1 MSQEQTDGTKL
12 GLGFDAVGV
21 STAVDQDYPND
32 WEMEDTAS
40 SSVRIVGEVVGET
53 DVSSLGLSP
62 QVALTADSLRNV
74 TGPSTAAARN
84 PGDVGSDLNESL
96 FSGAN
101 VAEITASGFQTPRDV
116 RHPIATSRRGR
127 SKSPHSKTGC
137 KLSPRS
143 QTAELRACMARVRQ
157 MKLTQYLE
165 PTSEMPPPPIIT
177 TPHGIVTRA
186 EADAAMGVLQQ
197 QIGDATQRTDVLLQA
212 VAETHQKAQEAGRI
226 AVSGAAGVAQTNV
239 GLAKMVEELR
249 HELQQMRTKIEGAEE
264 RASTAQRIADSAE
277 QRANTAQYAAD
288 AAEQRAVA
296 AQSDADAAKQKQQ
309 LLEQELRNADLA
321 FQEERKIRTTEIAA
335 AQQTIGVLQ
344 NELRDA
350 CTRLDAQGEI
360 VQDVAGIGGELREAK
375 KDMALQAAEMRE
387 MGDMTDEMLG
397 HVENL
402 TTAFH
407 QIDAEQKRG
416 NIVNPNIVKSA
427 PVHVQGTQS
436 DVKEPAGHVQ
446 TEPQSVINLMSGESR
461 RKKSS
466 QREERILVKSG

>member
-1 MSQEQTDGTKL
+1 MSQEHTDGTKL
-12 GLGFDAVGV
+12 GPGFDAVGV
-21 STAVDQDYPND
+21 STADDQDYPND

-40 SSVRIVGEVVGET
+40 SSMKVVGEVVPET

-74 TGPSTAAARN
+74 TGPSTAAAWN
-84 PGDVGSDLNESL
+84 LGDAGSDVNESL
-96 FSGAN
+96 FTDAN
-101 VAEITASGFQTPRDV
+101 VAETTASGSQTPSDV
-116 RHPIATSRRGR
+116 RHPKGSIATSRRGR
-127 SKSPHSKTGC
+127 SKSPHGRTGHE
-137 KLSPRS
+137 LSPKS
-143 QTAELRACMARVRQ
+143 QTTELRARMARVRQ
-157 MKLTQYLE
+157 MKLTHYL
-165 PTSEMPPPPIIT
+165 PSAPQLLPPPVFT
-177 TPHGIVTRA
+177 APHDTVTRA

-226 AVSGAAGVAQTNV
+226 AVSGAAGVAQTNA
-239 GLAKMVEELR
+239 GLEMMVAELR
-249 HELQQMRTKIEGAEE
+249 QELHQMKAKIEGAEE
-264 RASTAQRIADSAE
+264 RANTAQRIADSAE
-277 QRANTAQYAAD
+277 QRANTAQNAAD
-288 AAEQRAVA
+288 AAEQLAVA

-344 NELRDA
+344 NELHDA
-350 CTRLDAQGEI
+350 RACLDAQGVI

-407 QIDAEQKRG
+407 QIDAEQKR
-416 NIVNPNIVKSA
+416 
-427 PVHVQGTQS
+427 
-436 DVKEPAGHVQ
+436 EM
-446 TEPQSVINLMSGESR
+446 L
-461 RKKSS
+461 
-466 QREERILVKSG
+466 